1 MSKNKLTK
9 ADIVEKVYESQ
20 EIREYGLSRKEV
32 AAVVGVFIE
41 KLRESIEKLKEDDR
55 IELRGFGTFG
65 IKKRKARVAR
75 NPKTGEEVKVPDR
88 KTPFFKPG
96 REMKQAV
103 VSGK

>member
-9 ADIVEKVYESQ
+9 ADIVEMVYELP
-20 EIREYGLSRKEV
+20 EVKEFGLSRKEV
-32 AAVVGVFIE
+32 AVVVSNFIE
-41 KLRESIEKLKEDDR
+41 KLRESIEKLGEDDR

-96 REMKQAV
+96 REMKQSV
-103 VSGK
+103 VNGK